1 MQISKNFTL
10 EELLKSPTAL
20 QWGFNEQF
28 SPPEDVVEN
37 LISLV
42 VNVLQPLRDRLG
54 RPIRVTSGYRC
65 PRVNSKVG
73 GASTRINGRVV
84 QTSDHVLGR
93 AADIE
98 CWVDGRESNNL
109 ILEALRELSKTQSF
123 EWDQII
129 LEHNTL
135 FNPSWI
141 HISYRK
147 GSNRKQILRKEVGK
161 SYYSIS
167 L

>member
-10 EELLKSPTAL
+10 EEFTKSPTAL
-20 QWGFNEQF
+20 QWGFKEQF

-37 LISLV
+37 IIDLV
-42 VNVLQPLRDRLG
+42 VHVLQPLRDKLG
-54 RPIRVTSGYRC
+54 RSIRISSGYRC

-73 GASTRINGRVV
+73 GASTRINGKVV
-84 QTSDHVLGR
+84 QTSQHVLGE

-98 CWVDGRESNNL
+98 IMVDGRESNDL
-109 ILEALRELSKTQSF
+109 IISALRELAKNPEF

-129 LEHNTL
+129 KEYGTEH
-135 FNPSWI
+135 NPSWI
-141 HISYRK
+141 HVSFRK
-147 GSNRKQILRKEVGK
+147 GKNRKQVLRKETNRGYVETV
-161 SYYSIS
+161 